1 MRKLL
6 QIFLSVF
13 FVFVMVF
20 AARADELDDITS
32 QLNALQA
39 EVQSKEANKADL
51 VKQID
56 GIRGRV
62 QAIGAEVV
70 KKEQAVAEGE
80 KNLTKQKKLLN
91 ERARSYY
98 KNINKSGSALI
109 YLLIAENL
117 SDSLQNFFYQKV
129 VVDEDRNAIVKIVL
143 YIKNL
148 EDAKQSLVNEKTQ
161 LAAINKQLDAQTQ
174 ALEGEIAGARSKIA
188 QLSAQQQS
196 LIAAKLSSLNIPRS
210 AGTSARGCTD
220 DRGVNPGFSPRL
232 AFFSFGA
239 PHRVG
244 LNQYGAKG
252 RAEDGK
258 STEDILRAYFNFD
271 ELRDDSSVRI
281 RVDGYE
287 EYEIET
293 YLKGIREMPATWPAA
308 ALEAQAIAARS
319 YAVAYT
325 NRGSGSIC
333 ASESCQVFSPPN
345 DRNDGW
351 TQAVEN
357 TRGKVMY
364 QGGNPIKAWFASTHG
379 GYVFSSAEVWGGAT
393 GYTKHATDTKSG
405 TAGGFEDL
413 QNNAYDKSSP
423 WFYCDWGS
431 RGEYSNTAWLKPSE
445 VADIFNV
452 ILLVRADSSN
462 KCFVY
467 QPDKSPPSPDGN
479 ECTSTGN
486 WSPDE
491 VKSKLRSKGITPL
504 DTVDSVS
511 ISADFGYGKVN
522 NVSAGGVSASGD
534 EFKNWFNL
542 RAPANI
548 QIVGP
553 LFNVETQ

>member
-188 QLSAQQQS
+188 QLSARQQE
-196 LIAAKLSSLNIPRS
+196 LVAAKLASLNIPRS
-210 AGTSARGCTD
+210 AGSGAGGCSSDLTNGKD
-220 DRGVNPGFSPRL
+220 PGFSPRI
-232 AFFSFGA
+232 AFFTYGV
-239 PHRVG
+239 PNRVG

-252 RAEDGK
+252 RADAGQ
-258 STEDILRAYFNFD
+258 SFEDILRAYYNY
-271 ELRDDSSVRI
+271 DSLQDMDTNIKI
-281 RVDGYE
+281 RVDGHGEYSLE
-287 EYEIET
+287 DYVKRIYEIPADWPMEA
-293 YLKGIREMPATWPAA
+293 LK
-308 ALEAQAIAARS
+308 AQAVAARS
-319 YAVAYT
+319 YALAYT
-325 NRGSGSIC
+325 SNGAGSIC
-333 ASESCQVFSPPN
+333 DSQYCQVFQDN
-345 DRNDGW
+345 EKGGRWNE
-351 TQAVEN
+351 AVEA
-357 TRGKVMY
+357 TRGKAMV
-364 QGGNPIKAWFASTHG
+364 QGGTPIKAWFSSTHG
-379 GYVFSSAEVWGGAT
+379 GYVFASNEIGWSGTSW
-393 GYTKHATDTKSG
+393 TKHATDASG
-405 TAGGFEDL
+405 GVGSFSEL
-413 QNNAYDKSSP
+413 NERAYDKASP

-431 RGEYSNTAWLKPSE
+431 RSEYGGTAWLKQSE
-445 VADIFNV
+445 VADIVNV
-452 ILLVRADSSN
+452 ISLAKRDSS
-462 KCFVY
+462 VGEHLY
-467 QPDKSPPSPDGN
+467 QPDKSNPAGTD
-479 ECTSTGN
+479 T
-486 WSPDE
+486 WDAAR
-491 VKSKLRSKGITPL
+491 VRSELSSRGGTPYSS
-504 DTVDSVS
+504 VSSVS
-511 ISADFGYGKVN
+511 ISADFGSGRTSTVTVN
-522 NVSAGGVSASGD
+522 GDGGSQSFSGS
-534 EFKNWFNL
+534 EFKDWFNL